1 MDLSEYVTI
10 EEAAGIMKYKKDSV
24 SLLCRQGKMDGA
36 QRIGHRWLI
45 PRKTAENYKKAPQG
59 FAVIW
64 ARRKAAKK
72 STDENNSHE
81 MQSESV
87 QKNFDEEILECLKI
101 LIDEVRDLKRLIAQ
115 AKS

>member
-24 SLLCRQGKMDGA
+24 SLLCRTGKMEGA

-64 ARRKAAKK
+64 SRRKAEKLAK
-72 STDENNSHE
+72 ENKAVEVQNE
-81 MQSESV
+81 AV
-87 QKNFDEEILECLKI
+87 QKNVDEEILECLKI
-101 LIDEVRDLKRLIAQ
+101 LIDEVRELKELIAQ
-115 AKS
+115 VKS